1 LEEVVTTC
9 DHLRP
14 TTAGTTKTLA
24 PANAPID
31 SKILVLRG
39 QRVMLDADIA
49 GLYGVTTSRLKE
61 QVRRNCERFPPDF
74 MFQLTRTEKAEV
86 IAKCDHLKRLKF
98 SAVLPVA
105 FTEHGALMLAN
116 VLKSSRAVRI
126 SIEVVRAFIRLRET
140 VASHRDLATKL
151 ESIERK
157 YNRQFKVV
165 FVAIRALMKPARRR
179 ARRIGFTPN
188 R

>member
-1 LEEVVTTC
+1 M
-9 DHLRP
+9 
-14 TTAGTTKTLA
+14 TKTLV
-24 PANAPID
+24 PANTPID
-31 SKILVLRG
+31 SRILVLRS

-61 QVRRNCERFPPDF
+61 QIRRNRERFPHDF
-74 MFQLTRTEKAEV
+74 MFQLTRTEKAQV
-86 IAKCDHLKRLKF
+86 IAKCDHLQRLKF

-126 SIEVVRAFIRLRET
+126 SIEVVRAFIRLREA

-151 ESIERK
+151 DTHERK

-165 FVAIRALMKPARRR
+165 FDAIRALMNPVKRR
-179 ARRIGFTPN
+179 ARRIGFAPN

>member
-1 LEEVVTTC
+1 M
-9 DHLRP
+9 
-14 TTAGTTKTLA
+14 TKTLV
-24 PANAPID
+24 PTNTPID

-61 QVRRNCERFPPDF
+61 QVRRNRERFPEDF
-74 MFQLTRTEKAEV
+74 MFQLTRAEKTEV
-86 IAKCDHLKRLKF
+86 IAKCDHLQRLKF
-98 SAVLPVA
+98 SPVLPVA

-126 SIEVVRAFIRLRET
+126 SIEVVRAFVRLREA
-140 VASHRDLATKL
+140 VVSHRDLAAKL
-151 ESIERK
+151 ERLERK
-157 YNRQFKVV
+157 YDRQFKVV
-165 FVAIRALMKPARRR
+165 FVAIRALMNPARRR
-179 ARRIGFTPN
+179 ARRIGFRPN

>member
-1 LEEVVTTC
+1 M
-9 DHLRP
+9 
-14 TTAGTTKTLA
+14 TKTLV
-24 PANAPID
+24 PANTPID
-31 SKILVLRG
+31 SRILVLRS

-61 QVRRNCERFPPDF
+61 QIRRNRERFPHDF
-74 MFQLTRTEKAEV
+74 MFQLTRTEKAQV
-86 IAKCDHLKRLKF
+86 IAKCDHLQRLKF

-126 SIEVVRAFIRLRET
+126 SIEVVRAFIRLREA

-151 ESIERK
+151 DTLERK

-165 FVAIRALMKPARRR
+165 FDAIRALMNPVKRR
-179 ARRIGFTPN
+179 ARRIGFAPN

>member
-1 LEEVVTTC
+1 M
-9 DHLRP
+9 
-14 TTAGTTKTLA
+14 TKTLV
-24 PANAPID
+24 PANTPID
-31 SKILVLRG
+31 SRILVLRS

-61 QVRRNCERFPPDF
+61 QIRRNRERFPHDF
-74 MFQLTRTEKAEV
+74 MFQLTRTEKAQV
-86 IAKCDHLKRLKF
+86 IAKCDHLQRLKF

-126 SIEVVRAFIRLRET
+126 SIEVVRAFIRLREA
-140 VASHRDLATKL
+140 VASHRDLATKRDTL
-151 ESIERK
+151 ERK

-165 FVAIRALMKPARRR
+165 FDAIRALMNPVKRR
-179 ARRIGFTPN
+179 ARRIGFAPN